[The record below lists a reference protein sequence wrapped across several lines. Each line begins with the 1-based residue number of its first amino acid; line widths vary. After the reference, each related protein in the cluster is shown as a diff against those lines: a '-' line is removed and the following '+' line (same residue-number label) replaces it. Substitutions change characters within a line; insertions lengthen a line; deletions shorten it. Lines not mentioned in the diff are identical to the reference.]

1 MQYTRPF
8 RDTNDNN
15 MTQHHKARQ
24 LLEQGKQSHLK
35 GNLIAAQDAYVAAL
49 ELVPDFPEAEHF
61 HGLTL
66 LRMGETEAGLLL
78 LRRSIAQAPE
88 EASFHYNLGYALKT
102 GDPAAAIVSLQEAH
116 RLAPG
121 EHDFAITLAE
131 TLMQAGRLDESIAAL
146 EAAHALRPRRWENL
160 QGLAELYA
168 RTGQPALALQRF
180 DQGVALHAPMAQLCR
195 IDVAGLRRQ
204 VEN

>member
-1 MQYTRPF
+1 
-8 RDTNDNN
+8 

-78 LRRSIAQAPE
+78 LRRSIEQAPQN
-88 EASFHYNLGYALKT
+88 ASFHYNLGYALKSS
-102 GDPAAAIVSLQEAH
+102 DPAAAIVALKEAH
-116 RLAPG
+116 TLAPD

-131 TLMQAGRLDESIAAL
+131 MLMQAGRLDESITAL
-146 EAAHALRPRRWENL
+146 ERAHALRPQRWENL

-168 RTGQPALALQRF
+168 RNGQPALALQRYE
-180 DQGVALHAPMAQLCR
+180 QGVTLHAPMAQLCR
-195 IDVAGLRRQ
+195 IDVAALRRQ
-204 VEN
+204 GQQ